1 MFSRRNDTKMVRLR
15 IRPYISPYC
24 DLPPHNKFI
33 PPINEDHFFGDMSL
47 IKPMR
52 HAHGGKSFILGTE
65 QARRL
70 EAKRPNTKLIV
81 FEECGHGVHSDDLN
95 GYYQAV
101 NDFLMEQ
108 K

>member
-1 MFSRRNDTKMVRLR
+1 MLTAGKVSFLV
-15 IRPYISPYC
+15 P
-24 DLPPHNKFI
+24 NKRDGWKLKGLT
-33 PPINEDHFFGDMSL
+33 P
-47 IKPMR
+47 
-52 HAHGGKSFILGTE
+52 
-65 QARRL
+65 
-70 EAKRPNTKLIV
+70 KLIV